1 MEIHDSRTAP
11 IRQTMSNVLGGTML
25 TFAMLLGFVNPSWA
39 LQVSPGALTF
49 SATTGG
55 NDPSPQTVVLS
66 SSRTR
71 ERTCTATENAP
82 WITVT
87 PSSGTIAAE
96 TDSVSVR
103 ATTAGLAAG
112 SYSANVMITETSQN
126 GRIRR
131 TILPVTL
138 SVAGAAAAPAIQ
150 LSVSSLAFSG
160 AAGAAN
166 PAAQT
171 IGVSNTGSGTLTWT
185 ASDNAAWLTLT
196 PASGTNAGT
205 IAASVNMAGLAA
217 GTYNTT
223 ISVAATGTATKS
235 LPVTLT
241 VTNSSPTS
249 GITTSPS
256 PIAFTG
262 TVGPGPLTVP
272 VTFTNTGATS
282 VNFTWTDSISWISA
296 GYPAGTLS
304 PGQSVTYSMTANIS
318 GMAAGSYYGIATVTA
333 GGITK
338 QVPVTL
344 ALTTATST
352 AAIGLNTTSLGF
364 AGTVGGT
371 NPSAQTIAVSN
382 VGGGTLS

>member
-1 MEIHDSRTAP
+1 
-11 IRQTMSNVLGGTML
+11 
-25 TFAMLLGFVNPSWA
+25 
-39 LQVSPGALTF
+39 
-49 SATTGG
+49 
-55 NDPSPQTVVLS
+55 
-66 SSRTR
+66 
-71 ERTCTATENAP
+71 
-82 WITVT
+82 
-87 PSSGTIAAE
+87 
-96 TDSVSVR
+96 
-103 ATTAGLAAG
+103 
-112 SYSANVMITETSQN
+112 MITETSQN

-185 ASDNAAWLTLT
+185 ANDNAAWLTLT
-196 PASGTNAGT
+196 PAGGTNAGT

-249 GITTSPS
+249 GITTAPF

-282 VNFTWTDSISWISA
+282 VNFTWTDSISWIRA

-318 GMAAGSYYGIATVTA
+318 GMAQDPIMESQPSQPEGSPSKCPSPSHSRQLLPRRPSGSTP
-333 GGITK
+333 
-338 QVPVTL
+338 QVL
-344 ALTTATST
+344 ALPERSEGRILLLKPSLFRMW
-352 AAIGLNTTSLGF
+352 AAALC
-364 AGTVGGT
+364 
-371 NPSAQTIAVSN
+371 
-382 VGGGTLS
+382 